1 VNEWLLLLR
10 QETARWDVGKRPVRV
25 DFCPTRTIN
34 GGPPRQVDVG
44 PGSAIYRHSPAPSL
58 GHSGV
63 GSTQKAAIQFA
74 MLNVASS
81 AVRNVHEAV
90 VQVLKIPPI
99 IQRLQ
104 RDVKVEFE

>member
-1 VNEWLLLLR
+1 
-10 QETARWDVGKRPVRV
+10 
-25 DFCPTRTIN
+25 
-34 GGPPRQVDVG
+34 
-44 PGSAIYRHSPAPSL
+44 
-58 GHSGV
+58 
-63 GSTQKAAIQFA
+63 

-81 AVRNVHEAV
+81 AIPAVRNVHEAV

>member
-1 VNEWLLLLR
+1 MQWHSSVDRLLR
-10 QETARWDVGKRPVRV
+10 GSITEVRRLSAV
-25 DFCPTRTIN
+25 VACSADL
-34 GGPPRQVDVG
+34 VL

>member
-1 VNEWLLLLR
+1 MQWHSSVDRLLR
-10 QETARWDVGKRPVRV
+10 VSITEVRRLSAV
-25 DFCPTRTIN
+25 EACSADL
-34 GGPPRQVDVG
+34 VL

-81 AVRNVHEAV
+81 AIPAVRNVHEAV